1 MTEDLTNA
9 GGPGEGSMGDW
20 TVTSA
25 GQESKTPNEY
35 RLIRRLGEGGFG
47 EVWLAE
53 QEGALHR
60 AVAIKFFKT
69 GMHAEEAVSRFHAE
83 RRLLAALDH
92 SSIATIFDAGTTPEG
107 RPFFVMEFIDGL
119 PLSEY
124 CWQRKVSLR
133 QCVRLGIEVCD
144 AVQHAH
150 QRTVLHRDLK
160 PANVLVREDAGGQ
173 PEVKVI
179 DFGIGKALGDEL
191 LERTLWTLQGEVLGT
206 PDYMSPE
213 QAAGDP
219 SKVDVRT
226 DIFAIGAM
234 LYELFTG
241 GTPLQAL
248 RRQHPACQHA
258 ITLSKHYELPSLA
271 AARRLFLAPET
282 QTSASQ
288 ARVVAESLDRDLEAV
303 VMKACEVE
311 MERRYATVAELA
323 EDLRRWVE
331 LRPVQAR
338 AQTTVYRVGKFI
350 RRQPALALGALALAV
365 VLGGWTGTGYHLAN
379 RAELARQEA
388 LRERDEAEARRL
400 EAEAAQ
406 KAAQQAQA
414 EANAT
419 ADMLRQAQAEAN
431 ATADMLRQAQ
441 AKSNVTAD
449 MLRQA
454 QAESNATADM
464 LQQAQAEASATAD
477 MLLKALSNP
486 TSNFRGL
493 QTTVV
498 EVLDDAS
505 RQVREDKRLS
515 TSLRA
520 FLLHRVGMVQFHYQ
534 RYQEALISLEEALR
548 LRRLA
553 LGPGHEHTLQTGL
566 LVAQCHLWSS
576 PHGRIRGQRLHED
589 LLRQAEQSLGR
600 THPVTNEAREHLGF
614 CCLYYSREPQRAV
627 DLFRENLD
635 IRQKLHGP
643 EHALT
648 LETKA
653 NLSACPS
660 YTRGYKKAVEILES
674 ALPKLLLQSPP
685 SSPYHV
691 SIPRRLGYS
700 YYRIGRFAD
709 ALKQTD
715 YALASAYRLYGPLHS
730 QTAMTLGQKLRF
742 LTDLR
747 QSENLLEACGDYAAR
762 VEKDLGLSSPE
773 QRHALPIAIDQ
784 WCQFLQPAGHDA
796 LVQHLKMLATRVASA
811 NSGQSTPP
819 PAESPKQD
827 APLRLDL
834 TNGSF
839 AGCRP
844 GQSEREVLDQLKEH
858 GITEFSRGQPEPNGM
873 YRLKLPQYPC
883 MDLTFR
889 SDQLLLRIHW
899 TNREPTVVLP
909 EGLEASTLTRQ
920 TLEAHF
926 GKGQPQKTNDQGLPM
941 AMILMGSYEIWFDY
955 NPAKGDLVQA
965 CAIRTRIWDLP
976 GKP

>member
-9 GGPGEGSMGDW
+9 GGLGEGSMGDW
-20 TVTSA
+20 KVTSA

-92 SSIATIFDAGTTPEG
+92 SSIATIFDAGTTSEG

-119 PLSEY
+119 PMSEY

-133 QCVRLGIEVCD
+133 QCVRLGIDVCD

-311 MERRYATVAELA
+311 VERRYATVAELA

-350 RRQPALALGALALAV
+350 RRQPALALGALALVV

-414 EANAT
+414 EVNA
-419 ADMLRQAQAEAN
+419 AAG
-431 ATADMLRQAQ
+431 
-441 AKSNVTAD
+441 

-464 LQQAQAEASATAD
+464 L
-477 MLLKALSNP
+477 LKALSNP
-486 TSNFRGL
+486 TSNYRGL

-520 FLLHRVGMVQFHYQ
+520 SLLHRVGMVQFHYQ

-553 LGPGHEHTLQTGL
+553 YGPGHEHTLQTGL
-566 LVAQCHLWSS
+566 LVAQCHLLSGPRNS
-576 PHGRIRGQRLHED
+576 IRGQRLHEE
-589 LLRQAEQSLGR
+589 LLRQAEQSLGSA
-600 THPVTNEAREHLGF
+600 HPLTNEAREHLGNG
-614 CCLYYSREPQRAV
+614 CLYYSRDPQRAV
-627 DLFRENLD
+627 ELHRENLD

-648 LETKA
+648 LRSKA
-653 NLSACPS
+653 HLSACLS
-660 YTRGYKKAVEILES
+660 YTGRHEEAVEILEES
-674 ALPKLLLQSPP
+674 LPKLLLQSPP
-685 SSPYHV
+685 SSPHHV
-691 SIPRRLGYS
+691 SIPDRLGYS
-700 YYRIGRFAD
+700 YYRLGRLGD
-709 ALKQTD
+709 ALKQVD

-730 QTAMTLGQKLRF
+730 QTVMPLGHKLRF

-747 QSENLLEACGDYAAR
+747 QSEDLLEACEDYAAR

-773 QRHALPIAIDQ
+773 QRRSLPIAIDH
-784 WCQFLQPAGHDA
+784 WLEFLQPAGYDEAVRRLKA
-796 LVQHLKMLATRVASA
+796 LMDKVSSAS
-811 NSGQSTPP
+811 GDQSTPP

-834 TNGSF
+834 TSGSF

-844 GQSEREVLDQLKEH
+844 GQSEREVLDHLKEH

-899 TNREPTVVLP
+899 ANREPTVALP

-926 GKGQPQKTNDQGLPM
+926 GKGQPQKPNRQGLPM
-941 AMILMGSYEIWFDY
+941 AMIPLEGYEIWFDY
-955 NPAKGDLVQA
+955 DPAKGDLVQT